1 MLFGLGG
8 TKELSLPM
16 MTVLRRFSILM
27 TMVGEFYILKVNPD
41 IKIQLSVY
49 LMIFGAI
56 VAACNDLAFSLKG
69 YTFVLLNDFCTAG
82 NGVVTK
88 KKLDARDLGKYGL
101 MFYNSLFMFLPTLTL
116 SYLTHDLEAVSKF
129 DNWSVSFVVEFLLSC
144 IFGFILMYATVLCTQ
159 YNSALTTTIVG
170 CLKNIL
176 ITYLGM
182 IIGGDYKFSWLN
194 FVGLNISVIGSV
206 IYTKVTFAN
215 KVTAGPL
222 PTKVETT
229 TS

>member
-1 MLFGLGG
+1 M
-8 TKELSLPM
+8 
-16 MTVLRRFSILM
+16 
-27 TMVGEFYILKVNPD
+27 
-41 IKIQLSVY
+41 
-49 LMIFGAI
+49 
-56 VAACNDLAFSLKG
+56 
-69 YTFVLLNDFCTAG
+69 LLNDFCTAG

-194 FVGLNISVIGSV
+194 FVGLNISVIGKLDSRV
-206 IYTKVTFAN
+206 HKDPYCVFMFHCIYCFTPSNINLIIILELILIFPYRKCH
-215 KVTAGPL
+215 L
-222 PTKVETT
+222 YQ
-229 TS
+229 SDLC

>member
-1 MLFGLGG
+1 M
-8 TKELSLPM
+8 
-16 MTVLRRFSILM
+16 
-27 TMVGEFYILKVNPD
+27 
-41 IKIQLSVY
+41 
-49 LMIFGAI
+49 
-56 VAACNDLAFSLKG
+56 
-69 YTFVLLNDFCTAG
+69 
-82 NGVVTK
+82 TK

-116 SYLTHDLEAVSKF
+116 SYFTHDLEAVSKF
-129 DNWSVSFVVEFLLSC
+129 DNWSVSFVIEFLLSC

-206 IYTKVTFAN
+206 IYTKVTFTSAS
-215 KVTAGPL
+215 KATTAQPL
-222 PTKVETT
+222 PTKVEIRTWGQLKWFLW
-229 TS
+229 SFLLYFEKLY